1 MSTTPTAKEVTLK
14 FHSDPA
20 HGWLEVSKSM
30 ARLHLR
36 EKYLQIT
43 CFSYMRENNLYLE
56 EDCDAPLLIQ
66 AMREAG
72 FNVKFEELD
81 TDDSP
86 IRQYDGFMSK
96 TTTDEA

>member
-1 MSTTPTAKEVTLK
+1 MNADANVKEVSLK
-14 FHSDPA
+14 FHSDPS
-20 HGWLEVSKSM
+20 HGWLEVPKSM

-36 EKYLQIT
+36 DKYLQISS
-43 CFSYMRENNLYLE
+43 FSHMRGNTLYLE

-72 FNVKFEELD
+72 LNVKFEELD

-86 IRQYDGFMSK
+86 IRQYDGFV
-96 TTTDEA
+96 TYIN